1 MKRYVILSSSK
12 AKLNL
17 KERDEFF
24 LGFLFGREKGK
35 MEIFVFVNICK
46 PMDM

>member
-17 KERDEFF
+17 KERDEF

-35 MEIFVFVNICK
+35 MEIFVFVNI
-46 PMDM
+46 M